1 MNRLHLLNC
10 KISEEDFKIL
20 EKYDSNESSL
30 IYGEVC
36 NEDLLKVLLK
46 YINNENNILDVGS
59 GCGKLCIYLAIK
71 MNIFVEGIELLENR
85 YKKSETLL
93 ENFNCYDKVNF
104 INEDFNN
111 LFFGQ
116 YDIIY
121 CCNLVFS
128 EKDNYNLYYKLEKE
142 FFGLFIL
149 YDYNNLLAKYLVK
162 KEKVKCSWNNSTEI
176 FIFKK

>member
-1 MNRLHLLNC
+1 MRAYETLQKLI
-10 KISEEDFKIL
+10 KEEKWNIASTYNGDP
-20 EKYDSNESSL
+20 KYNE
-30 IYGEVC
+30 
-36 NEDLLKVLLK
+36 LLK